1 MFSHFWP
8 PLVHFI
14 METVRVRL
22 NLFEKH
28 KPKNSKQSKEKK
40 TKKPDQNMGVG
51 PIGSIWFQR
60 RRLNIKVYRQW
71 RWWQTQSYDSTSHDP
86 LGKKW
91 AKKPS
96 TI

>member
-1 MFSHFWP
+1 
-8 PLVHFI
+8 L
-14 METVRVRL
+14 
-22 NLFEKH
+22 
-28 KPKNSKQSKEKK
+28 KNTNRKIQNNQKK
-40 TKKPDQNMGVG
+40 KRTDQNMSVG

-71 RWWQTQSYDSTSHDP
+71 RRWQTQSYDSTSHDP

>member
-1 MFSHFWP
+1 MS
-8 PLVHFI
+8 
-14 METVRVRL
+14 
-22 NLFEKH
+22 
-28 KPKNSKQSKEKK
+28 
-40 TKKPDQNMGVG
+40 VG

-71 RWWQTQSYDSTSHDP
+71 RRWQTQSYDSTSHDP